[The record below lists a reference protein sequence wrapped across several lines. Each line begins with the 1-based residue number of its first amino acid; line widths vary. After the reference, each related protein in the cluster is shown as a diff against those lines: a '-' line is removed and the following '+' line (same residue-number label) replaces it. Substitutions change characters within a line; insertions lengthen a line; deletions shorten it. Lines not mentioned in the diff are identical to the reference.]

1 MPARPAFAVSYFPGC
16 SLATTAKENNQSLI
30 ESCRK
35 MGIEMVE
42 LADWNCCG
50 SSSAHSLDHRLA
62 FDLACR
68 NLSLAPQGRPLV
80 AACPSCTLRLKHAQ
94 HLLQNDEAARK
105 RYAELWGRP
114 YDPTLSIRHF
124 FSLLAEVDLERLA
137 VENGRQ
143 GLELS
148 FAPYYGCMLN
158 RPPALRSGANYYGI
172 MERTLGGLGMRAI
185 TWGYASRC
193 CGTFLTVARPD
204 IVTPK
209 VNAILQGA
217 ADAGA
222 ECIVTAC
229 AMCHMNLDPD
239 LPLLGAALPRL
250 RDLHQKGVVLAPPD
264 RPAAV
269 VEIQGADVALAARC
283 VCSQMGRRPDASSTA
298 RRTSG
303 RHQAPLGFFSAQR
316 QAPSRFS
323 VMMRSRMRERPW
335 RLRSSAIASRV

>member
-229 AMCHMNLDPD
+229 AMCHMNLEVRCTLKNPIPIFHFSELLSLAFGTSIKKEWFSRHLIDPR
-239 LPLLGAALPRL
+239 PLLKS
-250 RDLHQKGVVLAPPD
+250 KGL
-264 RPAAV
+264 
-269 VEIQGADVALAARC
+269 
-283 VCSQMGRRPDASSTA
+283 M
-298 RRTSG
+298 
-303 RHQAPLGFFSAQR
+303 
-316 QAPSRFS
+316 
-323 VMMRSRMRERPW
+323 
-335 RLRSSAIASRV
+335 